1 MHRTRHALGNNNAT
15 QRRKRLERFK
25 PISMIDR
32 FLKET
37 VHGYWSHST
46 RVPEP
51 ADQHSQIIWT
61 KSHCVPAAPPLL
73 VLPARIIIR
82 YSNNSQFGN
91 CAIHVN
97 IPPTKS
103 NGASS
108 SRPLL
113 FYKTSPHAQQSQR
126 TISTNLAIKSIIPH
140 LRQCALQSSSPP
152 PSSSSHPPSQL
163 PSTSVKAQVSLDNL
177 RNPQTRKHVP
187 FRIDD

>member
-1 MHRTRHALGNNNAT
+1 
-15 QRRKRLERFK
+15 
-25 PISMIDR
+25 MIDS
-32 FLKET
+32 FLKGT
-37 VHGYWSHST
+37 VHGYWSHSE
-46 RVPEP
+46 RIPEP

-61 KSHCVPAAPPLL
+61 ESHCVPAATSLL
-73 VLPARIIIR
+73 VLAARIIIR
-82 YSNNSQFGN
+82 YSNNSQFCN

-113 FYKTSPHAQQSQR
+113 FYKTSPHAQYQR

-163 PSTSVKAQVSLDNL
+163 PLTSVKAQVSLQIS
-177 RNPQTRKHVP
+177 RNPQPGNTCHSESITD
-187 FRIDD
+187 FTQEA